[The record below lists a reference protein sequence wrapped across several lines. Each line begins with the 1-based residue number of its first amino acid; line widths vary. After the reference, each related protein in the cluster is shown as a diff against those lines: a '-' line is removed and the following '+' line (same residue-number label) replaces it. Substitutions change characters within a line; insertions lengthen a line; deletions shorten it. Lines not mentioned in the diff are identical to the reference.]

1 MTLAVSAVGP
11 QPLTYKWMKDGE
23 GVSEVQ
29 VDEKLAITSFSNQD
43 QGNYTCLVS
52 GGQQSIESTPALL
65 GLGKL

>member
-11 QPLTYKWMKDGE
+11 QPLTYKWMKDRE
-23 GVSEVQ
+23 EVSDIE
-29 VDEKLAITSFSNQD
+29 VDEKLTITSFSNQD

-52 GGQQSIESTPALL
+52 GGRQSIESTPASL